1 MKNEEK
7 KQVGAFIA
15 FEGIDGSGKST
26 QISLLCEKMRKN
38 NISYYSTKE
47 PTDSPIGSVIHQIM
61 TGRITTDNKVIA
73 PLVVADR
80 LDHLL
85 NKVDGIKEKVN
96 HGTVVVT
103 DRYYFS
109 SYAYHGVDMDMDWVI
124 GANSICAN
132 ILKPTCT
139 VFLDIKPEE
148 AVARIVKSRSK
159 QELFE
164 TKERLSLV
172 RKKYFESF
180 ERLKESE
187 KVIIIDANKSQ
198 GVLSSEIWN
207 LLTPYLGIR

>member
-73 PLVVADR
+73 PLFVADR

-139 VFLDIKPEE
+139 VFLDLKPED

-187 KVIIIDANKSQ
+187 TVIIIDANKSQ

>member
-1 MKNEEK
+1 MKNDK
-7 KQVGAFIA
+7 KIQMGAFIA

-26 QISLLCEKMRKN
+26 QITLLCEKMRKN
-38 NISYYSTKE
+38 NIPYYSTKE
-47 PTDSPIGSVIHQIM
+47 PTDSPIGSIIHQIM

-73 PLVVADR
+73 PLFVADR

-96 HGTVVVT
+96 HGIVVVS

-139 VFLDIKPEE
+139 VFLDLKPEE

-198 GVLSSEIWN
+198 GVLSADIWN